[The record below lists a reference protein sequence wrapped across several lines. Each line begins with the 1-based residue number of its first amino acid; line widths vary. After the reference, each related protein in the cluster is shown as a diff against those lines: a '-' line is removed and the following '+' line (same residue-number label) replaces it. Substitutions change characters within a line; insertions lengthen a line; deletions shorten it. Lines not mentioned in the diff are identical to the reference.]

1 MDIIKSSVFYIE
13 FCKEI
18 HKLDLNDPHNKLSY
32 SVVCLVEGKYS
43 NVINNVSEWIDA
55 KIEEDSQN
63 NEIFNGS
70 RFTYGIVTVLKNGF
84 PGMWKKLGDFLEN
97 KNVEQGLSSMCYAL
111 EKFYYSANN
120 DEIVDS
126 LAKVIQE
133 NNNLIIAKELLG
145 YSYYE
150 MKMWNNALAQFELI
164 ENADFQER
172 VIGNDT
178 LFFWMAWCYGKRR
191 DYQNEEKYYR
201 KSLEIFDKYDFAL
214 NNLGY
219 SFYKQKKYKEAMAC
233 FKKCIADNVNSDFA
247 SNNMVRTL
255 LAQGKADEARKFIK
269 NSSVNISKVLI
280 KKAEKAAQK
289 SEPEKPDLKDEEKTE
304 INKNINIGVKKQQF
318 SSEKILED
326 ELVSRMESEIPV
338 FGLKLKVYQKKGAY
352 GRQYIFP
359 HGRIDILAVD
369 DKGDY
374 YVIELKKD
382 SGYDDAYTQTKNYV
396 EWIQRHLA
404 KTNHKTY
411 GIICLNNPTQ
421 KLIEKVRNDDT
432 IKLFEYNISYSE
444 IK

>member
-1 MDIIKSSVFYIE
+1 
-13 FCKEI
+13 
-18 HKLDLNDPHNKLSY
+18 
-32 SVVCLVEGKYS
+32 
-43 NVINNVSEWIDA
+43 
-55 KIEEDSQN
+55 
-63 NEIFNGS
+63 
-70 RFTYGIVTVLKNGF
+70 
-84 PGMWKKLGDFLEN
+84 
-97 KNVEQGLSSMCYAL
+97 
-111 EKFYYSANN
+111 
-120 DEIVDS
+120 
-126 LAKVIQE
+126 
-133 NNNLIIAKELLG
+133 
-145 YSYYE
+145 

-289 SEPEKPDLKDEEKTE
+289 SAPEKPDLKDEEKTE